1 MKKFYI
7 TTSIAYANAKPHLG
21 FVLESIQAD
30 ALARWARSKGRP
42 VRFLTGTDE
51 HGLKIARAAV
61 AAGEPTRQFVD
72 KISAEFRR
80 LREAFHLSWDDFIR
94 TSDEKRHWP
103 GALELFRRLRQSG
116 DIYEKKYSGW
126 YCVGCEGFVTEKDL
140 VDGCCPLHRKKP
152 EWVEEINFFF
162 RLSRYAEP
170 IRKEIEANRL
180 KIVPET
186 RRNEV
191 LAFIRSGLED
201 ISVSRPKT
209 SHPWGIPIPDS
220 DQTLYVWC
228 DALSNYI
235 SSLGF
240 GSADL
245 REFKRWWPADI
256 QLVGKD
262 ILRFHALFWPGML
275 LSARLPLPKGIL
287 VHGFITVDGEKMS
300 KSIGNVVDPFG
311 LAEEFSAE
319 AVRYYLLRE
328 IPSDEDGDFSRD
340 KFIGRYN
347 GDLAN
352 GLGNFA
358 SRVSTLGEGLDFSGR
373 KPAGE
378 IRKKITEAE
387 KRIDDCVENFKLHE
401 ALAAIWDLLK
411 FGDGYVNQNRPWE
424 KRDPKII
431 FNLVYLLFALAGLL
445 EPFLPE
451 TGEKI
456 KSAFE
461 RSGRNWRVRKI
472 DQLFPRNK

>member
-1 MKKFYI
+1 
-7 TTSIAYANAKPHLG
+7 
-21 FVLESIQAD
+21 
-30 ALARWARSKGRP
+30 
-42 VRFLTGTDE
+42 
-51 HGLKIARAAV
+51 
-61 AAGEPTRQFVD
+61 
-72 KISAEFRR
+72 
-80 LREAFHLSWDDFIR
+80 
-94 TSDEKRHWP
+94 
-103 GALELFRRLRQSG
+103 
-116 DIYEKKYSGW
+116 
-126 YCVGCEGFVTEKDL
+126 
-140 VDGCCPLHRKKP
+140 
-152 EWVEEINFFF
+152 
-162 RLSRYAEP
+162 
-170 IRKEIEANRL
+170 
-180 KIVPET
+180 
-186 RRNEV
+186 
-191 LAFIRSGLED
+191 
-201 ISVSRPKT
+201 
-209 SHPWGIPIPDS
+209 
-220 DQTLYVWC
+220 
-228 DALSNYI
+228 
-235 SSLGF
+235 
-240 GSADL
+240 
-245 REFKRWWPADI
+245 
-256 QLVGKD
+256 LVGKD